1 MLHKNGALMTKTI
14 AILDCDIIAF
24 RASAANETR
33 SIKATHKVTGQE
45 IICPH
50 RTSLKE
56 QIKNIFTIDEFEI
69 EDVQT
74 AEEIRFAFHAMNTT
88 IDALKASCKA
98 ESVELYISGKNNFR
112 DNLELPSKYK
122 GKREGVSIKPLQLSE
137 CREYLINKKGAIVVD
152 EMEVDDMLAHRCY
165 EGLQQGTKTV
175 AATLDG
181 DQQGVAGWYYN
192 WTKMKEPFLVKGL
205 GEMYLIKEN
214 KDFDGYGRAFFFAQW
229 VLGDSVD
236 CFKPCEIA
244 GKKFG
249 VVSMYNLLKDCKT
262 DQEYVQ
268 AIYNQYKKWYPEPVT
283 KYIDWQGIE
292 RSKTVVEIMDMYA
305 HCCHMKRFEDDVFD
319 TQKLLDKLKISY

>member
-1 MLHKNGALMTKTI
+1 MTKTI
-14 AILDCDIIAF
+14 ILVDCDIISY
-24 RASAANETR
+24 RAAAANETR

-45 IICPH
+45 IVCPH

-98 ESVELYISGKNNFR
+98 DSVELYISGKGNFR
-112 DNLELPSKYK
+112 DNLELPSRYK
-122 GKREGVSIKPLQLSE
+122 GKRTGSIRPLQLSG
-137 CREYLINKKGAIVVD
+137 CRQWLIDKKGAIVVD
-152 EMEVDDMLAHRCY
+152 GRETDDMLAQRCY
-165 EGLQQGTKTV
+165 EGLQQGVKTIAV
-175 AATLDG
+175 TIDG
-181 DQQGVAGWYYN
+181 DQQGVTGWYYN

-205 GEMYLIKEN
+205 GEISLIKDN
-214 KDFDGYGRAFFFAQW
+214 KGFDGFGRAFFFAQW
-229 VLGDSVD
+229 VLGDSID

-262 DQEYVQ
+262 DKEYVQ
-268 AIYNQYKKWYPEPVT
+268 AVYNQYKKWYPESVT
-283 KYIDWQGIE
+283 TYTDWRGIE
-292 RSKTVVEIMDMYA
+292 RNKTVVEIMDMYA
-305 HCCHMKRFEDDVFD
+305 ACAHMKRFENDVFD
-319 TQKLLDKLKISY
+319 TQKLLDKLKVSY